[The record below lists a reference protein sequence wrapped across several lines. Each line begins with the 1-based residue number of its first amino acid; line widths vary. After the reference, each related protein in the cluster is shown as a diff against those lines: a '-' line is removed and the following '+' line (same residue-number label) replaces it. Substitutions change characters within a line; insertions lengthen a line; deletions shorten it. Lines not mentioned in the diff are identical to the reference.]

1 MRRGDQSFNQFNY
14 MINYFLEWK
23 HKRLNFV
30 HSQHKFSFLSK
41 MKCTIFLYLIIFIPI
56 LRVETKFE
64 NIIWLV
70 GCLFSWLLLCF
81 KPTT

>member
-41 MKCTIFLYLIIFIPI
+41 MKCTIFLYLY
-56 LRVETKFE
+56 
-64 NIIWLV
+64 
-70 GCLFSWLLLCF
+70 LF
-81 KPTT
+81 